1 MLATT
6 RVPVRY
12 VREKAMEEMN
22 RIRDVRAG
30 VDEAMIAGAKTQMR
44 KWAKLLWLIPLAE
57 LDVTVTDEEAVAWL
71 DREEAVAWLD
81 RKDKLKGHH
90 YHARNINGWRS
101 DYMYREERV
110 QNLKKL
116 VRLCNAADVTNQEEI
131 ELSETGA
138 QILTGPLTIEG

>member
-57 LDVTVTDEEAVAWL
+57 LDVTVTD
-71 DREEAVAWLD
+71 EEAVAWLD